1 MPKPTR
7 LILEK
12 RLNQVVRYLNEG
24 KNALTISEIMHIPY
38 STVQR
43 YVKTVTERQRHKWNE
58 ISNESLEN
66 RALLIKRHYEDIAKK
81 AEERLDD
88 PDISVKELEIASKL
102 LIACHRNIYE
112 MLKFGPLKFNLIPI
126 KEIDND

>member
-12 RLNQVVRYLNEG
+12 RHEQVRELLNEG
-24 KNALTISEIMHIPY
+24 KNALTISGIMQIPY

-43 YVKTVTERQRHKWNE
+43 YVNTVTERQRQKWDE

-66 RALLIKRHYEDIAKK
+66 RALLIKKHYEGVAKK
-81 AEERLDD
+81 AEERIDD
-88 PDISVKELEIASKL
+88 PDISVKDFETASKL
-102 LIACHRNIYE
+102 LIARHRNIFE
-112 MLKFGPLKFNLIPI
+112 MLRSGPLRFTAIPI
-126 KEIDND
+126 KEIET